1 MRIRN
6 ADTLTSHGNRVG
18 REAVVQILEA
28 GLQAGDPSRNTR
40 RLLRVE
46 DGRLIV
52 GNPDFE
58 PGGSPVT
65 GDDVYDLS
73 QVGRIFV
80 FGAGKGIHRAAKAIE
95 DVLGDRLT
103 GGHIIAK
110 HGDDVILERIGVTL
124 AGHPVPDDHCAVG
137 CRRIL
142 EMAHG
147 LTEDDLVF
155 TLAANGVSSL
165 LTLPVEGVS
174 MQEITDLTYLMQIDR
189 GAPTQDLN
197 PVRNHLDQMK
207 SGRIARYLH
216 PARMIHLVLVDNF
229 DHDWFMHRN
238 LWLHTLPDCTTFA
251 DAVAMLKKW
260 DAWDHVAESVRR
272 HLLRSDPA
280 CETVK
285 ADEYERTFQ
294 FRVFGVMPDRL
305 GVVPTAAR
313 KAQELGYTPHIL
325 SMRLQAEAREA
336 GRTVACIARSI
347 ERDGAPFEPPC
358 ALFSTGELLVTVGEE
373 DGVGGRNQEYALG
386 AALILP
392 ETHHV
397 VMGSV
402 DTDGTDGPG
411 GRFADDQG
419 DIRCLAGGIVDGQ
432 TMAEASALGLSIH
445 EALRTHAASDAL
457 WRLKSG
463 IVAEQNISV
472 GDLDVT
478 LVMDRD
484 PSISLRLAPSK

>member
-6 ADTLTSHGNRVG
+6 ADVLTSHGNRAG

-28 GLQAGDPSRNTR
+28 GLHAGDPYHNTR
-40 RLLRVE
+40 KLIRVE
-46 DGRLIV
+46 DGNLIV
-52 GNPDFE
+52 GHPDFE
-58 PGGSPVT
+58 PVGSPES

-73 QVGRIFV
+73 KVGRIYV
-80 FGAGKGIHRAAKAIE
+80 FGAGKGIQRAAKAIE

-103 GGHIIAK
+103 GGHVIGK

-124 AGHPVPDDHCAVG
+124 AGHPVPDDYCAVG
-137 CRRIL
+137 CHRII
-142 EMAHG
+142 EMAQG

-174 MQEITDLTYLMQIDR
+174 MAEVTQLTDLMQIDR

-207 SGRIARYLH
+207 SGRIARDLH
-216 PARMIHLVLVDNF
+216 PARMVHLILFENF
-229 DHDWFMHRN
+229 SYDWFMHKN

-260 DAWDHVAESVRR
+260 DAWDHVSESVRR
-272 HLLRSDPA
+272 HLLRADPT

-285 ADEYERTFQ
+285 AEEYEANFN
-294 FRVFGVMPDRL
+294 FRIFAIMPGRL
-305 GVVPTAAR
+305 GPVPTAAR
-313 KAQELGYTPHIL
+313 RAAELGYTPHVL
-325 SMRLQAEAREA
+325 TMNMQAEAREA
-336 GRTVACIARSI
+336 GRTVGCIARSV
-347 ERDGAPFEPPC
+347 EHNGAPFEPPC
-358 ALFSTGELLVTVGEE
+358 ALLSAGELLVTVGEE
-373 DGVGGRNQEYALG
+373 EGVGGRNQEYALG
-386 AALILP
+386 GAMMIFDT
-392 ETHHV
+392 EDI

-419 DIRCLAGGIVDGQ
+419 DVCCLAGGIVDGE
-432 TMAEASALGLSIH
+432 TMAEAQAAGVSIH
-445 EALRTHAASDAL
+445 DALRTHATSAAL
-457 WRLKSG
+457 WRLDSG
-463 IVAEQNISV
+463 IVAEHNVSV
-472 GDLDVT
+472 GDLAVT
-478 LVMDRD
+478 LITK
-484 PSISLRLAPSK
+484 S